1 MPSFAESDA
10 WPTPKKFEHELAFA
24 VSCVRRIRKHA
35 PTESKVNEQQ
45 KKHLNLLHGIA
56 LFLVTDDK
64 SDVAAVSFLQAPTFV
79 EFFYAK
85 NRPSAASEYQYVES
99 MLGLMRTF
107 DRSKRG
113 QYTLRITRM
122 AVLKCIRKVR
132 NGVKKVVRELG
143 KCDVTVTGLQ
153 QRKLGGL
160 VISESR
166 ENLVSRAVV
175 QAIAGEKSAGV
186 KRKISEESDRTSL
199 ATFIL
204 SLDVPIE
211 KLCKELVGKLLEAIM
226 ICYSVGMILLNFY
239 GQERVEVFNWH

>member
-1 MPSFAESDA
+1 MRCHGNRLTTAETWRFSD
-10 WPTPKKFEHELAFA
+10 
-24 VSCVRRIRKHA
+24 
-35 PTESKVNEQQ
+35 
-45 KKHLNLLHGIA
+45 
-56 LFLVTDDK
+56 
-64 SDVAAVSFLQAPTFV
+64 
-79 EFFYAK
+79 
-85 NRPSAASEYQYVES
+85 
-99 MLGLMRTF
+99 
-107 DRSKRG
+107 
-113 QYTLRITRM
+113 
-122 AVLKCIRKVR
+122 
-132 NGVKKVVRELG
+132 
-143 KCDVTVTGLQ
+143 
-153 QRKLGGL
+153 
-160 VISESR
+160 SESR